1 MAPGFKKKII
11 VSKDS
16 LGLIFKKRRL
26 RKKLS
31 LDDAE
36 KLTNIRSK
44 FLEAIENNFWDELPS
59 NVSARGYVERYSIC
73 LDLKRTE
80 MMAMFDSSKHLYRH
94 LCLDKIEASKTQR
107 PITSMWLLTPKIVAF
122 TLSLVIVSIVG
133 GYIIWQVKSFA
144 AAPELVIDF
153 PSIDQKTQVNTDL
166 LALKGKASPNSEI
179 KINGTMVNINKDG
192 SFEEKIGLTRGEN
205 IIAVIAKNR
214 SQKFTAEMLTV
225 IANY

>member
-26 RKKLS
+26 RKKLK

-36 KLTNIRSK
+36 KLTNIRAK

-59 NVSARGYVERYSIC
+59 DVYARGYVERYAIC
-73 LDLKRTE
+73 LGLKKKE
-80 MMAMFDSSKHLYRH
+80 MIAMFDASKHLYRH
-94 LCLDKIEASKTQR
+94 LCHDQIEANKAQR
-107 PITSMWLLTPKIVAF
+107 PLTSMWLLTPKIVAF
-122 TLSLVIVSIVG
+122 TLSLIIVSIVG

-144 AAPELVIDF
+144 AAPELIIDF
-153 PSIDQKTQVNTDL
+153 PSIKQKTQVNSDIL
-166 LALKGKASPNSEI
+166 SLKGKTSANSEI
-179 KINGTMVNINKDG
+179 KINGTIVNLNQDG

-214 SQKFTAEMLTV
+214 NQKSTAEMLTV
-225 IANY
+225 IADY